1 MVNSLLRLN
10 ILLFLLLCLQSL
22 KISSD
27 LLHLLDRVSFTSQ
40 QEPLVLHALTRFDI
54 RWNLVAELLVVNL
67 AMAGTLFTL
76 LVQTLVNI
84 ESAQ

>member
-27 LLHLLDRVSFTSQ
+27 LLHLLDRVTFTSQ

>member
-54 RWNLVAELLVVNL
+54 RWNLVAKLLVVNL

>member
-27 LLHLLDRVSFTSQ
+27 LLHLLDRVTFTSE

-54 RWNLVAELLVVNL
+54 RWNLVAKLLVVNL

>member
-27 LLHLLDRVSFTSQ
+27 LLHLLDRVTFTSQ

-54 RWNLVAELLVVNL
+54 RWNLVAKLLVVNL

>member
-10 ILLFLLLCLQSL
+10 ILLFLLLRLQSL

-27 LLHLLDRVSFTSQ
+27 LLHLLDRVTFTSQ
-40 QEPLVLHALTRFDI
+40 QEPLVLHALTRFYI
-54 RWNLVAELLVVNL
+54 RWNLVAKLLVVNL